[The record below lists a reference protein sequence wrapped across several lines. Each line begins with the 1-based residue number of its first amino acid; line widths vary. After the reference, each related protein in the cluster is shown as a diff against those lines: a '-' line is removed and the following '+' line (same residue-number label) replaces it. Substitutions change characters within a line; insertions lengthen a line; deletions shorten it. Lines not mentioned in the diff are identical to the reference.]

1 MSKILSLDQSTRI
14 TGWSVFDGE
23 ELVAYGKWD
32 LDSSI
37 PIAKRLMTI
46 RNKVAELVHKYEIET
61 LVLEDI
67 QLQNNVVN
75 NVQTFKALAEVFG
88 VITEYC
94 EEINLPWS
102 AVLAS
107 SWKHTL
113 GIRGANRTAQKKNAQ
128 EYIIKT
134 FNIKPTQDECDSI
147 CIGLHY
153 VKNEK
158 GFDWS

>member
-23 ELVAYGKWD
+23 ELVAYGKWA

>member
-1 MSKILSLDQSTRI
+1 M
-14 TGWSVFDGE
+14 FDGE
-23 ELVAYGKWD
+23 YLVAYGKRD

-46 RNKVAELVHKYEIET
+46 RNKGAELVHKYEIET

-128 EYIIKT
+128 EVL
-134 FNIKPTQDECDSI
+134 PP
-147 CIGLHY
+147 
-153 VKNEK
+153 
-158 GFDWS
+158 